1 MHPANNLTRDEAR
14 QRAQL
19 IHTPLYDISLDLTR
33 DSDTF
38 ACEATIHFL
47 CHEPGANTFIDF
59 LAPSVNSC
67 ELNGE
72 EVPKE
77 AFNGARIALENLRE
91 ANELHV
97 IGTCDYQ
104 NVGAG
109 LCKFVDPVDHKT
121 YLHSQFETFDAHRMF
136 PCFDQPDLK
145 ASFTFTVLAPT
156 DWVVEAGK
164 HPVGVE
170 GHELRMQ

>member
-1 MHPANNLTRDEAR
+1 MHPGNNLTRDEAR
-14 QRAQL
+14 RRAEL
-19 IHTPLYDISLDLTR
+19 IQTPLYDISLDLTR

-59 LAPSVNSC
+59 LAPSVDSC

-77 AFNGARIALENLRE
+77 AFSGARITLENLRE

-97 IGTCDYQ
+97 IGTCSYQ

-109 LCKFVDPVDHKT
+109 LSKITDALDLWRYAKDVVVPDRDRRRSLSRRARPARRYRPGDLLSSVAGPV
-121 YLHSQFETFDAHRMF
+121 SR
-136 PCFDQPDLK
+136 
-145 ASFTFTVLAPT
+145 S
-156 DWVVEAGK
+156 
-164 HPVGVE
+164 
-170 GHELRMQ
+170 R